1 MKHIKKF
8 NNFQPINEELGG
20 LGVLALTG
28 LALAAGG
35 IYTKAKQMWS
45 KHITGA
51 KYQPTGNQEKVK
63 NQETGKEETISEYQD
78 KEGKLYW
85 GYDHMW
91 NPNPQQDESSPAS
104 DDLYRAIFN
113 LEDKAKLVKFLQGIK
128 VKTSMPEMDYLDK
141 PKPVDMIF
149 LKDYDKERM
158 STSGN

>member
-1 MKHIKKF
+1 MKHIRRF

-20 LGVLALTG
+20 LGVLAIAG

-45 KHITGA
+45 KHITA
-51 KYQPTGNQEKVK
+51 SKYQSTGNTEKV
-63 NQETGKEETISEYQD
+63 NNMETGKEEIISEYQD
-78 KEGKLYW
+78 RDGNLYW

-91 NPNPQQDESSPAS
+91 NPDPQMEESPRNL
-104 DDLYRAIFN
+104 DLYRAIFRV
-113 LEDKAKLVKFLQGIK
+113 EDKARLIKFLQGIK

-158 STSGN
+158 ANSGY